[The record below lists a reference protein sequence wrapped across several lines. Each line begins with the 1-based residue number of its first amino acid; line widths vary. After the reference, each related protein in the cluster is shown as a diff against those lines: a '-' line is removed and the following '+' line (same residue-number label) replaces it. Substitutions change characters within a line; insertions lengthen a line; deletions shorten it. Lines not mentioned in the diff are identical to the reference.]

1 MAMNR
6 QDRPPS
12 SSKNDN
18 AAFKRNGKGKRGL
31 SNGHA
36 NGGEDLHNGEEK
48 EGDNSNK
55 SDSDNSDDD
64 QHTQDRQDGKTDEE
78 GNAPVRVSVRDRI
91 CCITWSWF
99 TLTMATGGIAN
110 VLYSI
115 PYRSRW
121 LEILGVIVMLLNIVF
136 FITICTLITLRFRWR
151 PGSFLKSVLSQSEA
165 LFVPTCSIGTILS
178 NIAQYGVPKTGLWLQ
193 TTMQVCFWAYASLS
207 VLSSAAIYLMLW
219 STVSFPVHSMT
230 PIWTFPAYPL
240 LLVGP
245 VASGLL
251 SALPDSASADR
262 INASAITFG
271 AICFQGLGFLLS
283 LMIYSAFIYR
293 LMTQKLPR
301 ETTRPGMF
309 VSVGPSGF
317 TITAIVGLGSSLSK
331 VMPNGYMGNTQ
342 GPFILKLLANMTGLF
357 LWGLC
362 LWFSLISLAAHWQVV
377 QPHHPEHHIH
387 FDITWNSFIFPNTA
401 LITATA
407 QIGTAFQSKA
417 IQIFGTVIAVILVV
431 VWLGVLFLMVRALVL
446 RRLLWPGDVDSK
458 QPRREGLAWVK
469 PGTDARKSR
478 EQE

>member
-1 MAMNR
+1 
-6 QDRPPS
+6 
-12 SSKNDN
+12 
-18 AAFKRNGKGKRGL
+18 
-31 SNGHA
+31 
-36 NGGEDLHNGEEK
+36 
-48 EGDNSNK
+48 
-55 SDSDNSDDD
+55 
-64 QHTQDRQDGKTDEE
+64 
-78 GNAPVRVSVRDRI
+78 
-91 CCITWSWF
+91 
-99 TLTMATGGIAN
+99 
-110 VLYSI
+110 
-115 PYRSRW
+115 
-121 LEILGVIVMLLNIVF
+121 MLQ
-136 FITICTLITLRFRWR
+136 R
-151 PGSFLKSVLSQSEA
+151 
-165 LFVPTCSIGTILS
+165 SIGTILS

-207 VLSSAAIYLMLW
+207 VLASAAIYLMLW

-230 PIWTFPAYPL
+230 PIWTFPGYPL

-251 SALPDSASADR
+251 SVLPDSASADR
-262 INASAITFG
+262 INATAITFG

-342 GPFILKLLANMTGLF
+342 GPFILQLLANMTGLF

-362 LWFSLISLAAHWQVV
+362 LWFFLISLAAHWQVV
-377 QPHHPEHHIH
+377 QPHHPEHRIH

-407 QIGTAFQSKA
+407 QIGTAFQSNA
-417 IQIFGTVIAVILVV
+417 IQIFGTVIAVIIVV

-458 QPRREGLAWVK
+458 QTRREGLMWVK

-478 EQE
+478 EQV